1 MINWP
6 SELIQNIARRRTVI
20 YLGSGVSMNSS
31 NSDGKR
37 PKTWAALLTDM
48 LNEVPKP
55 KAHITKLLKENDLLT
70 ACEII
75 KKKLGKEAFLS
86 FLRAEYLTPGYSP
99 AEIHKHIF
107 NLDSRIVISPNFD
120 KIYDTYA
127 STQTRGSTQIKHQY
141 DDDVQSAI
149 KENGRVIIKAHGTID
164 TPEKLIF
171 TRKEYAEA
179 RSKYSG
185 FYEILQALVITHNF
199 VFIGCGVNDPDIKL
213 LLEDTFF
220 KHGSYKSHYF
230 IMPSKSIHK
239 DQIEIIEN
247 TMNSKILS
255 YSANNN
261 HIELTESLEKLVS
274 NVNEYR
280 DELRENGNW

>member
-6 SELIQNIARRRTVI
+6 SEIVDNIARRRTVI

-31 NSDGKR
+31 NAAGKR
-37 PKTWAALLTDM
+37 PKTWVALLNDM
-48 LNEVPKP
+48 LTQVPPP

-75 KKKLGKEAFLS
+75 KKKLGKEAFLDY
-86 FLRAEYLTPGYSP
+86 LRAEYLTPGYTP
-99 AEIHKHIF
+99 ADIHRHIF
-107 NLDSRIVISPNFD
+107 SLDSRIVISPNFD
-120 KIYDTYA
+120 KIYDTYVN
-127 STQTRGSTQIKHQY
+127 TQTHGSTKIKHQY

-149 KENGRVIIKAHGTID
+149 KENGRLIIKAHGSID

-230 IMPSKSIHK
+230 IMPSKTIHK
-239 DQIEIIEN
+239 DQAEIIEN
-247 TMNSKILS
+247 TMNAKILS
-255 YSANNN
+255 YSSADN
-261 HIELTESLEKLVS
+261 HSELTLSLEQLVTS
-274 NVNEYR
+274 VNTYR
-280 DELRENGNW
+280 DALRENGNW